1 MRTITIT
8 SSILALAFLASPA
21 LADDHHYDHNRD
33 RTHDQYRGHGDRDQ
47 YRGHGDRDRGQY
59 HQAPRPA
66 YTRNPGYRGH
76 IRFDP
81 RPSYVIRND
90 PRFHVTVRGYHPRHS
105 WGRYH
110 MSRGRWLNTWG
121 IASWNSV
128 STVTCEAVNQDTG
141 QMYPVSMDRDQIGW
155 SGNAINSVL
164 DQALDDCYADGGG
177 AACLP
182 AQPACTQQ

>member
-21 LADDHHYDHNRD
+21 LADDHHDH
-33 RTHDQYRGHGDRDQ
+33 
-47 YRGHGDRDRGQY
+47 DRDRSTYRDHGDHDRGYNHGYDRGYDHGYY
-59 HQAPRPA
+59 HRTPHPA
-66 YTRNPGYRGH
+66 YTRNPGFHGH
-76 IRFDP
+76 LRFDP
-81 RPSYVIRND
+81 RPGYVIRND

-110 MSRGRWLNTWG
+110 MSRGRWLGTWG
-121 IASWNSV
+121 ISSWNDV
-128 STVTCEAVNQDTG
+128 SSVTCEAINQDTG

-155 SGNAINSVL
+155 SGYAVNSVL

-177 AACLP
+177 AACAP
-182 AQPACTQQ
+182 VQPACREQ